1 MQCALLNEIKYQ
13 KGVNMLDVV
22 IIGGSSAGLSAAVVL
37 GRSLRDVVVIDDQKP
52 CNRFSHAS
60 HGFLTRDG
68 TPPSELIQIAYDQLE
83 RYPTIARKTA
93 TTLQIE
99 KNATGFEIT
108 SSDASKLQARI
119 VLLATGLHDE
129 LPPLDGIEGL
139 WGKSVFHCPYCDGY
153 EVRGKAISVYGVDET
168 ALHQVLLLRN
178 LTPNLTLCAADSW
191 ILSEAQRDRLARF
204 GINVVE
210 QPIATLESAD
220 SQIQAIRFSDGTALA
235 CDALFIRPK
244 STHRTTFAHD
254 LGCKVNEHNVVQVDL
269 RGRTSIAGVYAAG
282 DLSSPMRSV
291 AIAVAQG
298 VAAGYGI
305 NADLIER
312 DFS

>member
-1 MQCALLNEIKYQ
+1 
-13 KGVNMLDVV
+13 MLDVV
-22 IIGGSSAGLSAAVVL
+22 IIGGSSAGLSAALVL
-37 GRSLRDVVVIDDQKP
+37 GRSLRDVVVIDDHKP

-68 TPPSELIQIAYDQLE
+68 IPPSELVQIAYDQLE
-83 RYPTIARKTA
+83 HYPTVARKTA
-93 TTLQIE
+93 TALQLE
-99 KNATGFEIT
+99 KNDTGFDIT

-129 LPPLDGIEGL
+129 LPPLAGIEGL

-153 EVRGKAISVYGVDET
+153 EVRGKAISVYGSDET
-168 ALHQVLLLRN
+168 AMHLVMMLRN
-178 LTPNLTLCAADSW
+178 WTDNLTLCAADSW
-191 ILSEAQRDRLARF
+191 KPAVAQRDRLTRF
-204 GINVVE
+204 GISLVE
-210 QPIATLESAD
+210 KPIAALESTD
-220 SQIQAIRFSDGTALA
+220 SQIQALRFADGTSLA
-235 CDALFIRPK
+235 CDALFVRPK
-244 STHRTTFAHD
+244 TTHRTSFAHD

-269 RGRTSIAGVYAAG
+269 RGRTSVEGVYAAG

-298 VAAGYGI
+298 AAAAYGI

-312 DFS
+312 DFA